1 MSEKLMQQSKSKVKS
16 RPLAAVLIIFGGS
29 ALLIFAL
36 GLSIS
41 IGAADIELETVW
53 NAMFHFSPELTQHQI
68 IMELRLPRA
77 LAAVL
82 VGAAL
87 AVAGALMQGMTRNPM
102 ADSGLLGLN
111 AGAGLALA
119 ICFALLPGTPF
130 WLMMVYSFLGA
141 GLGAG
146 LVFGI
151 SYMAKGGMTPVRL
164 TLAGAAVSMLL
175 IAISEGIAIYFR
187 VGQDLA
193 FWYAGGISG
202 ATWMQIQMVVLWVA
216 AGLVCALLLAKS
228 ISLLSLGE
236 EIAAGLGVRTG
247 VIKIL
252 GMIIVLILAGS
263 AVSMVGAV
271 GFVGLLIPHIARFLV
286 GVDYR
291 WVIPSSAVL
300 GSLLM
305 VFADILARNV
315 NPPQEIPIGALIA
328 VIGVPFFLYL
338 ALKQKGGLE

>member
-1 MSEKLMQQSKSKVKS
+1 MSEKLLQQSKPKVNS
-16 RPLAAVLIIFGGS
+16 RPIAAVLIIFGGS
-29 ALLIFAL
+29 ALLLFAL

-41 IGAADIELETVW
+41 IGAADIELSTVW

-82 VGAAL
+82 VGAAF

-119 ICFALLPGTPF
+119 ICFALFPGTPF
-130 WLMMVYSFLGA
+130 LLMMVYSFLGA

-202 ATWMQIQMVVLWVA
+202 ATWMQINMAVPWVA
-216 AGLVCALLLAKS
+216 AGLVCALLLSKS

-247 VIKIL
+247 IIKIL
-252 GMIIVLILAGS
+252 GMIIVLILSGS